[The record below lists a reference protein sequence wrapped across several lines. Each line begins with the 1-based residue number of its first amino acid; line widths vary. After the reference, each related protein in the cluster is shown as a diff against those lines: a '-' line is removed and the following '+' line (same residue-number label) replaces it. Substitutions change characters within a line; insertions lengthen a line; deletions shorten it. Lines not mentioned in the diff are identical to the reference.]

1 MSKFTMSEVVHEE
14 VDRLL
19 KNLVQLF
26 DMSQKYL
33 TFDTAGKEMYI
44 AKMREAQDQLKTY
57 YSRLKL
63 ASGEGDK
70 AAVKLLQRMEETS
83 IRAGFDSTLSMIE
96 AQINSTGWM
105 ERMLEKEQRL
115 GADSVNNR
123 VNERAIGDKVN
134 VMFDDPE
141 LQKLLS
147 DPEVTQAIAR
157 LQMCKDENEMQR
169 MLPGE
174 FMKSEKLRR
183 LFSIAN
189 PFNK

>member
-1 MSKFTMSEVVHEE
+1 
-14 VDRLL
+14 
-19 KNLVQLF
+19 
-26 DMSQKYL
+26 
-33 TFDTAGKEMYI
+33 
-44 AKMREAQDQLKTY
+44 
-57 YSRLKL
+57 
-63 ASGEGDK
+63 
-70 AAVKLLQRMEETS
+70 MEETS

-157 LQMCKDENEMQR
+157 LQMCKDENEMKR